1 MIAEFP
7 DRDPNWL
14 ASPSE
19 VLLAA
24 LKQFPQPLGIVPQC
38 VSTGDM
44 SVLLDLRL
52 LVVDEWT
59 QTAPT
64 YKEPGAVSLTP
75 MGLRMAKY
83 LSDPDSEVTK

>member
-1 MIAEFP
+1 MSDDPRAENP
-7 DRDPNWL
+7 EWL
-14 ASPSE
+14 NSASDI
-19 VLLAA
+19 LLAA
-24 LKQFPQPLGIVPQC
+24 LKQFPQPLVMVPQR

-59 QTAPT
+59 QTAPI